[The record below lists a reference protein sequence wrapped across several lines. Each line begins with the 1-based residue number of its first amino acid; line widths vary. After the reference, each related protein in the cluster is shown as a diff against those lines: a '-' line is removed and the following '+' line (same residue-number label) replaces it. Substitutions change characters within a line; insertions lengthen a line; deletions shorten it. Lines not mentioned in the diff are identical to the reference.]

1 MHKDNRKWAIDN
13 LKFLARY
20 VRLLIAH
27 FLLSLC
33 IYCKKYFS
41 YSLIFSYSLLHE
53 AAPIM
58 IRFLAFLFS
67 SHFYPSRTSFTFTC
81 GLDILFPSNQ
91 NIHISLFSLFFL
103 GFKPFNLK
111 ILLKSIN

>member
-1 MHKDNRKWAIDN
+1 MHKDNKKWGIDN

-27 FLLSLC
+27 FLLPLC

-53 AAPIM
+53 AA
-58 IRFLAFLFS
+58 L
-67 SHFYPSRTSFTFTC
+67 
-81 GLDILFPSNQ
+81 
-91 NIHISLFSLFFL
+91 
-103 GFKPFNLK
+103 NL
-111 ILLKSIN
+111 